1 MDEASVK
8 SWLEQSLGVSRETV
22 ERIDR
27 FVALLRE
34 ESGRQN
40 LIARSTLD
48 TLWDRHIRDSAQLY
62 QLADPEL
69 RSGNWIDLGSG
80 PGLPGIVL
88 ALIGNMPI
96 TLVEMRTKR
105 VEFLHQAIEA
115 LELDA
120 SVTVE
125 GCRLERVE
133 TQPFDVITAR
143 AFTALPKLLTLAHR
157 FSTPKTQWVLPKG
170 RTAQEEL
177 EQAERSWQGDFALTP
192 SQTSDDAFIV
202 TAHNVRPG
210 RRS

>member
-1 MDEASVK
+1 MDEAQVK
-8 SWLEQSLGVSRETV
+8 NWLEQSVGVSRETV

-27 FVALLRE
+27 FVGLLKE
-34 ESGRQN
+34 ESARQN

-48 TLWDRHIRDSAQLY
+48 TIWDRHIRDSAQLY
-62 QLADPEL
+62 ALADADH
-69 RSGNWIDLGSG
+69 RAGSWIDLGSG

-88 ALIGNMPI
+88 ALIGAMPI
-96 TLVEMRTKR
+96 TLVEVRTRR
-105 VEFLHQAIEA
+105 VEFLHRAIDV
-115 LELDA
+115 LDL
-120 SVTVE
+120 SGIVTVE

-133 TQPFDVITAR
+133 TRPFDVITAR
-143 AFTALPKLLTLAHR
+143 AFTGLSNLFALAHR

-177 EQAERSWQGDFALTP
+177 EQAQRSWQGDFALTP

-202 TAHNVRPG
+202 TAHNVRPR